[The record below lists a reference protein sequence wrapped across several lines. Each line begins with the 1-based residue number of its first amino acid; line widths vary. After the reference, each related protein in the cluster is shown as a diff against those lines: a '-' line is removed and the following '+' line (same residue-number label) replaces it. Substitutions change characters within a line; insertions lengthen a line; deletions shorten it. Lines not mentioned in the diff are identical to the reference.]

1 MEQTDKIARLREQ
14 QKRLAAR
21 IKREKKAAETE
32 QHERFF
38 RLAAEAGIL
47 GLRDAVLRSAFE
59 KIAAENR
66 EPEGQQ

>member
-1 MEQTDKIARLREQ
+1 MEKVDKIARLRAQ

-32 QHERFF
+32 QRGRFY
-38 RLAAEAGIL
+38 RLAAETGIL
-47 GLRDAVLRSAFE
+47 QIRDAVLRAAFE

-66 EPEGQQ
+66 EPEGQ

>member
-32 QHERFF
+32 QRERFY

-47 GLRDAVLRSAFE
+47 QIRDAVLREAFQ
-59 KIAAENR
+59 KIAAGNSEL
-66 EPEGQQ
+66 EGQ

>member
-1 MEQTDKIARLREQ
+1 MEKADKIARLREQ

-32 QHERFF
+32 QRERFY
-38 RLAAEAGIL
+38 RLAAETGIL
-47 GLRDAVLRSAFE
+47 QIRDAALREAFQ
-59 KIAAENR
+59 KIAAENH